1 MKVLY
6 IYSGKRKRRFDGK
19 IGRDYPDTQF
29 YGLNH
34 LSKFGI
40 NANYREMPD
49 FGFFR
54 LKHFLSFFLTRG
66 YDIVFGSSL
75 LYALFWKKIFD
86 SHAKFVILNI
96 GLTRVLASNR
106 NNPFKLKI
114 ILWLL
119 KSVTTVVCLSNN
131 QRKYLEEQF
140 NFLQDKVFF
149 VPLGVDV
156 KYYQPIYEGRKNYI
170 LSVGRDN
177 GRDYK
182 TVIETAILIPN
193 KEFHI
198 VCSRRN
204 LENINDIPK
213 NIKIFYDLPFPELNR
228 KYQEAEILL
237 LITHNDSFGDGA
249 DCSGQT
255 VLLDAMAN
263 GLPIIVS
270 RKDYLTDYIRDKK
283 EAIFVDFYNPSKIKI
298 AIESLLNN
306 HKFKREIAVRARQR
320 VEGEF
325 STEKMAERL
334 SDIFRSLS

>member
-1 MKVLY
+1 MRVLY
-6 IYSGKRKRRFDGK
+6 IYSGLRKDKFKGE
-19 IGRDYPDTQF
+19 ISVDYPDTQF

-34 LSKFGI
+34 LDKFGI
-40 NANYREMPD
+40 NADYKEPRG

-75 LYALFWKKIFD
+75 LYALFWKKIFV

-96 GLTRVLASNR
+96 GLTRALASNR

-119 KSVTTVVCLSNN
+119 KSAIIVVCLSNN
-131 QRKYLEEQF
+131 QKKYLEERF
-140 NFLQDKVFF
+140 SFSQDKVFF
-149 VPLGVDV
+149 VPLGVDI

-182 TVIETAILIPN
+182 TIIETAILMPER
-193 KEFHI
+193 EFQI

-204 LENINDIPK
+204 LEGINNIPK
-213 NIKIFYDLPFPELNR
+213 NVKIFYDLPFSELNR

-270 RKDYLTDYIRDKK
+270 RKEYLTDYVIDGK
-283 EAIFVDFYNPSKIKI
+283 EAIFVDFYNPNKIKI

-306 HKFKREIAVRARQR
+306 HRFRKEIAIRARQR
-320 VEGEF
+320 VEVEF
-325 STEKMAERL
+325 STKKMAERL
-334 SDIFRSLS
+334 SDIFKNLS